1 MRKTIILYIRE
12 WREQLKIIAF
22 GTLKGGTG
30 KTTVAYN
37 VGGILAE
44 NHKVLFVDMDPQAN
58 LSDNSGI
65 DTTDQNGATIKD
77 VFDHPQQTRCEDVI
91 TLAPMEPLPNLDIIS
106 SHIRLTATELQ
117 LVAVAGRE
125 RIIQKWIQRNRAAL
139 SKYDYIIL
147 DTNPSMGIINQNAFM
162 AADHI
167 ILVSDVSKKSI
178 QGAQQFTYLWGE
190 VCENMD
196 VEDKTSA
203 LILNNCDKRI
213 GLTRSIKEYYQDDE
227 DFGKI
232 VLDNTIPARVDIKNT
247 ETDYLP
253 INIVK
258 PDSDAC
264 AAFRSVV
271 AELKERE
278 VL

>member
-1 MRKTIILYIRE
+1 M
-12 WREQLKIIAF
+12 KIIAF

-44 NHKVLFVDMDPQAN
+44 EHKVLFIDMDPQAN
-58 LSDNSGI
+58 LSDNARI
-65 DTTDQNGATIKD
+65 DTTDQNGATIRD
-77 VFDHPQQTRCEDVI
+77 VFDYPQETRAEDVI
-91 TLAPMEPLPNLDIIS
+91 TLAPMEQLPNLDIIS
-106 SHIRLTATELQ
+106 SHIKLTATELR

-125 RIIQKWIQRNRAAL
+125 RIIQKWIQRNKNVLAA
-139 SKYDYIIL
+139 YDYIIL

-167 ILVSDVSKKSI
+167 ILVSDVSNKSI
-178 QGAQQFTYLWGE
+178 LGAQLFTYLWGE
-190 VCENMD
+190 VCESLD

-213 GLTRSIKEYYQDDE
+213 GLTRDIKEYYQDDE

-232 VLDNTIPARVDIKNT
+232 VLDSTLPARVDIKNT
-247 ETDYLP
+247 ETNYIP
-253 INIVK
+253 INLLK
-258 PDSDAC
+258 PDSDSC
-264 AAFRSVV
+264 EAFRAVV
-271 AELKERE
+271 AELKEKG